1 MLVQAAGRR
10 SSTAAA
16 ASFDVVGRMLRS
28 QVQAVLAT
36 VGAGAVPSTHLMAFG
51 YTPSLQVNRCQKVT
65 VLSFELYGQPA
76 PLPRQNLEPLSFC
89 AVFLLWP

>member
-1 MLVQAAGRR
+1 MLVQAAGR
-10 SSTAAA
+10 SSAAAA

-65 VLSFELYGQPA
+65 VLF
-76 PLPRQNLEPLSFC
+76 
-89 AVFLLWP
+89 